1 MLNIL
6 FCCEG
11 FIIDGVASFN
21 LHMAASFREAGHRVA
36 VLGRRLGKWGYQ
48 KRHIETGVEVLQYFS
63 PGVVCG
69 RALSMAKRFYPDVI
83 ITDGRRA
90 FPLALE
96 IHRRLGTPIV
106 TSFLDTPCGKDKP
119 GRTMREIHDN
129 SAAWVSSEKRQ
140 IAQIEGLSP
149 GIPFRLMRRA
159 VSPRLLPSTPLPG
172 RDPFRVLCIGRL
184 SNYKFS
190 GAAAVVRNARGLM
203 SKIPSL
209 EITVVGGG
217 WRKVLFA
224 RDAALTNL
232 SAGRKAVR
240 IAGYQT
246 DPAPWFAASTVV
258 CGGASCGMEAILSG
272 RPVIAMSGHWFG
284 LVTPENLKEADDT
297 FYGERGGRFWL
308 KNNPEVVLD
317 EITDLYENWEDGA
330 LKNRTDALKN
340 ALSPE
345 FSPELAV
352 RDWEKLFNDV
362 L

>member
-1 MLNIL
+1 L

-21 LHMAASFREAGHRVA
+21 LHMAASFSEAGHKVA
-36 VLGRRLGKWGYQ
+36 ILGRRLGKWGYQ

-63 PGVVCG
+63 PGVVSG
-69 RALSMAKRFYPDVI
+69 RALSMAKRFSPDVI

-96 IHRRLGTPIV
+96 IHRRLGVPIV
-106 TSFLDTPCGKDKP
+106 TNFLDTPCGKNKP
-119 GRTMREIHDN
+119 GRTMKEIHDN
-129 SAAWVSSEKRQ
+129 SAAWVSSEKLQ
-140 IAQIEGLSP
+140 ISQIKDLSP
-149 GIPFRLMRRA
+149 GIPVRLMRRA
-159 VSPRLLPSTPLPG
+159 VCPRLLPVTPLPK

-184 SNYKFS
+184 SRYKFS
-190 GAAAVVRNARGLM
+190 GAAAVVKNARKLM

-217 WRKVLFA
+217 WRKALFA
-224 RDAALTNL
+224 GDAVRANI
-232 SAGRKAVR
+232 SAGRKAVH
-240 IAGYQT
+240 IAGYQI

-284 LVTPENLKEADDT
+284 LVTPENLRDADDT
-297 FYGERGGRFWL
+297 FYAERGGRFWL
-308 KNNPEVVLD
+308 KDNPEVVLD
-317 EITDLYENWEDGA
+317 EIINLYESWDDGIV
-330 LKNRTDALKN
+330 KKRTDALRN
-340 ALSPE
+340 TLSPE

-352 RDWEKLFNDV
+352 RDWENLFDDV